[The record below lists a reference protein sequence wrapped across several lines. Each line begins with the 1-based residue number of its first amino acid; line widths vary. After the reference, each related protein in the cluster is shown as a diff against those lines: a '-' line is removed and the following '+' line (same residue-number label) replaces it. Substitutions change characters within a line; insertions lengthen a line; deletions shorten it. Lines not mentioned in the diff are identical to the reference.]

1 MIFLLIFER
10 NQSLRCHNFGLREP
24 CKISTSFNSYY
35 NYLTVFFSE
44 HGVELFTLTTKEKE
58 DTE

>member
-35 NYLTVFFSE
+35 NYLTVFAI
-44 HGVELFTLTTKEKE
+44 LY
-58 DTE
+58 